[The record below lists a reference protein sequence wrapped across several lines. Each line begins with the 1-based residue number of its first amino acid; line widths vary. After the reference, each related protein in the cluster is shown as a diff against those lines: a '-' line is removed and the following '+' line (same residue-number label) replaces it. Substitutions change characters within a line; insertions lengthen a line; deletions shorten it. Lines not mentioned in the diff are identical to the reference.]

1 MRIDDASYVVLDVET
16 TGLSAQQHRVIELA
30 MVRLERGKVISR
42 FETLI
47 NPEQYIPPFIAQ
59 YTGITNTMVYGKPSF
74 SEALPEIMQFL
85 GEREHSVIVG
95 HNVSFDHGFLF
106 HSFERAGRNFEI
118 SMECGV
124 PHLLCTCK
132 LARRMLPQ
140 LKRKSLKHIQD
151 YYGIR
156 NTRQHRAMGDAEAT
170 AQVLVE
176 FLKLAPEYDLTLLE
190 DLLRFQSAR
199 ISAPKPARSSVSTP
213 PAPPAKAVKVTSMKV
228 TSTKKDA
235 APPRDRRTKKQ
246 VELRAAVRQFPERPG
261 VYTMRDRAGTVLYVG
276 KAKSLRDRVSSYFI
290 QSNTHGTKLAQLMRA
305 VREITYEE
313 TGSELS
319 ALLLES
325 KRIKELHPRFNSMER
340 RYKSQTFLR
349 LDLQHDFPRLTAVRE
364 PAEDGSDYYGPFRSY
379 DSVVA
384 LIDVLNR
391 SFTLRECGDDFKASI
406 KSKPCFYHEIKRCNA
421 PCALLE
427 SRDEY
432 RTEVERLRSFLAA
445 GEEGVLASV
454 RKMMMEAAERL
465 DFEEAQ
471 FLKIRLFELQR
482 VLGRGE
488 RPLASLNTNDFVILN
503 RTTYGACEV
512 LFVRYGRLVK
522 QAVLAEMPT
531 NIEEWF
537 YRQLR
542 MYYGAVSAVPPSC
555 GKPEIDE
562 MRILS
567 HWAEQRRRKGS
578 TIVYLGTNWEDSVAR
593 LVRELRPLLAQQALA
608 LVNATAVAAGP
619 PVAETAPPKRI
630 VKKRIAAQS
639 AQK

>member
-1 MRIDDASYVVLDVET
+1 
-16 TGLSAQQHRVIELA
+16 
-30 MVRLERGKVISR
+30 
-42 FETLI
+42 
-47 NPEQYIPPFIAQ
+47 
-59 YTGITNTMVYGKPSF
+59 MVYGKPSF
-74 SEALPEIMQFL
+74 SEALPEITEFL
-85 GEREHSVIVG
+85 RAREHSVIVG

-106 HSFERAGRNFEI
+106 YSFERAGAQFEI

-132 LARRMLPQ
+132 LARRLLPQ

-170 AQVLVE
+170 AKVLVE
-176 FLKLAPEYDLTLLE
+176 FLKLAPDYDLVLLE
-190 DLLRFQSAR
+190 DLLRFQSTR
-199 ISAPKPARSSVSTP
+199 ISAPRTTQRVRPAILPSAAKPKREAKLT
-213 PAPPAKAVKVTSMKV
+213 APVRANVES
-228 TSTKKDA
+228 
-235 APPRDRRTKKQ
+235 APRRTKKQ
-246 VELRAAVRQFPERPG
+246 VELRERVRQFPTRPG
-261 VYTMRDRAGTVLYVG
+261 VYTMRDRHGTVLYVG
-276 KAKSLRDRVSSYFI
+276 KAKVLRDRVSSYFI
-290 QSNTHGTKLAQLMRA
+290 QSNTQGTKLAQLMRS

-340 RYKSQTFLR
+340 RYKSQTFLK

-364 PAEDGSDYYGPFRSY
+364 PAEDGSEYYGPFRSY

-391 SFTLRECGDDFKASI
+391 SFTLRECGDEFKASI

-421 PCALLE
+421 PCALME

-432 RTEVERLRSFLAA
+432 RKEVERLRAFLAA
-445 GEEGVLASV
+445 GEEGVLSCV
-454 RKMMMEAAERL
+454 RNMMMEAAERL

-503 RTTYGACEV
+503 QTTYGSCEV

-542 MYYGAVSAVPPSC
+542 MYYGAVSAVPPAC

-593 LVRELRPLLAQQALA
+593 LVRELRPLLAQTVLPTVSLPILDPAP
-608 LVNATAVAAGP
+608 VAAGP
-619 PVAETAPPKRI
+619 ADRTPAKRL
-630 VKKRIAAQS
+630 VKKRIDPQPAR
-639 AQK
+639 K